1 MPSSKPAQNHA
12 SAGQSA
18 RTIAIFAADGV
29 QMLDVSGPMDVFAE
43 ANRQL
48 GRVYYDLKIISENP
62 GPLAASSG
70 VKLLP
75 DLTIDETGNSN
86 IDTLLVAG
94 APHADQ
100 IMPSIVLQNW
110 LTNMCQTTR
119 RYGSVCSGAFFLAH
133 AGLLNKRRV
142 TTHWS
147 VADTLKRCFPDII
160 LDIDAIHTRD
170 GRLRTAAG
178 VTAGMDLA
186 LALVNEDLGSALAQD
201 IAAQLVMFFKRP
213 GGQMQ
218 FRRNGAI
225 APTGRA
231 ALQEVQRWVSTR
243 PDLKHTVA
251 SLAERTGLS
260 PRHFARL
267 FHDEVG
273 ITPADWIE
281 NVRVEHAKTLFHDGN
296 FAPKQVASL
305 CGFNDIDT
313 FRRAFV
319 RRVGITPA
327 DYRKRHAITR
337 AD

>member
-1 MPSSKPAQNHA
+1 MPP
-12 SAGQSA
+12 SA
-18 RTIAIFAADGV
+18 RTVAIFAANGA
-29 QMLDVSGPMDVFAE
+29 QMLDISGPLDVFAE
-43 ANRQL
+43 ANRQR
-48 GRVYYDLKIISENP
+48 GRVYYDLKIITENT
-62 GPLAASSG
+62 GSLTTSSG
-70 VKLLP
+70 TKILP
-75 DLTIDETGNSN
+75 DLTIADTLCTG

-100 IMPSIVLQNW
+100 ITPSLALKNW
-110 LTNMCQTTR
+110 LTHMSKTTR

-133 AGLLNKRRV
+133 AGVLNHRRV
-142 TTHWS
+142 TTHWA
-147 VADTLKRCFPDII
+147 VADTLKLHFPDII

-186 LALVNEDLGSALAQD
+186 LALVTEDLGPALAQD

-218 FRRNGAI
+218 FRRNRTL

-243 PDLKHTVA
+243 PDQKHTVA
-251 SLAERTGLS
+251 SLAERSGLS
-260 PRHFARL
+260 PRHFSRL

-273 ITPADWIE
+273 LTPAEWIE
-281 NVRVEHAKTLFHDGN
+281 NVRIEHAKTLFHDGN
-296 FAPKQVASL
+296 LAPKQVASQ
-305 CGFNDIDT
+305 CGFGDIDT

-327 DYRKRHAITR
+327 DYRKRHGIIHT
-337 AD
+337 D